1 MVFDFQINPT
11 VEAKNDK
18 ELQSIWEGVRDQ
30 VTTKIKK
37 PVWRKFCVFSSEEC
51 PGSFEV
57 ATGNYRVTIRQR
69 EVHDL
74 GNKAVFLQFLNIS
87 LRGMMSRG
95 KYVEIGRSGKYF
107 TTEKALPIDN
117 LKMFKG
123 YSSTFQ
129 EC

>member
-1 MVFDFQINPT
+1 MV
-11 VEAKNDK
+11 K
-18 ELQSIWEGVRDQ
+18 
-30 VTTKIKK
+30 KIKK
-37 PVWRKFCVFSSEEC
+37 PVWRKFCVFSLSSVEHPE
-51 PGSFEV
+51 SFNV
-57 ATGNYRVTIRQR
+57 ATGKYCITIRQR
-69 EVHDL
+69 KKVQVQDL
-74 GNKAVFLQFLNIS
+74 NNKAVFLQFLNSS

-95 KYVEIGRSGKYF
+95 KYVEIGCSGKYF